1 MEFLFRA
8 DHIRCTESFE
18 YIQFECNDTQNM
30 MFQMLSEI
38 TKLNQDRSVIKVNVL
53 QVCRNAAQL
62 LYFKNAQIKLADM
75 YPNIYSKMKFDFKIN
90 DDIRKDNWKPADI
103 MDWLLNSDI
112 HFILSHVHQGI
123 SVPKNYDFNVEAI
136 ENEILRLM
144 YHRGFPFGLNLR
156 CPIFLQNK
164 WYYLLPIKDMVL
176 PTLMVPLSIDVN
188 DISVREKID
197 S

>member
-1 MEFLFRA
+1 MKQTTKNDAAKKKLKFSVKKIVLLNFLIISYKFIIPLYIKMEFLFRA

-90 DDIRKDNWKPADI
+90 DDIRKDNWI
-103 MDWLLNSDI
+103 TGNQL
-112 HFILSHVHQGI
+112 ILWIG
-123 SVPKNYDFNVEAI
+123 
-136 ENEILRLM
+136 
-144 YHRGFPFGLNLR
+144 
-156 CPIFLQNK
+156 C
-164 WYYLLPIKDMVL
+164 
-176 PTLMVPLSIDVN
+176 
-188 DISVREKID
+188 
-197 S
+197 